1 MVSLEGFAEES
12 KLIFGGEESSPRKR
26 AIHLESGLRV
36 VQLLD
41 LGSFETST
49 EERGPEESS
58 TLNASETRAH
68 GVSSLPS
75 HQTAQETLPKGESEY
90 DDVSDI
96 SDEGTPERDLPGKVF
111 ENLKLM
117 LKCDIIFFTVE
128 RGHSIDF
135 CYCSQSRRY

>member
-1 MVSLEGFAEES
+1 MVSLKGFAEES
-12 KLIFGGEESSPRKR
+12 KLIFGGEKSSPRKR

-49 EERGPEESS
+49 EEGGPEESS
-58 TLNASETRAH
+58 TLNANETRVH

>member
-12 KLIFGGEESSPRKR
+12 KLIFGGEKSSPRKR

-49 EERGPEESS
+49 EEGGPEESS
-58 TLNASETRAH
+58 TLNANETRVH

>member
-1 MVSLEGFAEES
+1 MVSLKGFAEES
-12 KLIFGGEESSPRKR
+12 KLIFSGEESSSRKR

-49 EERGPEESS
+49 EEGGPEESS
-58 TLNASETRAH
+58 TLNANETRVH

-128 RGHSIDF
+128 RGHLIDF